1 MSGFRQGAGSGHT
14 AVMTSAAGDRGM
26 SVATAPPPVATVGA
40 AAAELR
46 EARSALWLDD
56 LRWHKQMFRQS
67 RFQWTGEHAV
77 DIITRHTGGQVEFT
91 DVRHLRRL
99 QHEQNEIADY
109 TGQCRTA
116 MGEPLREAA
125 RTVIGGWNAV
135 AEAVG
140 LDAGHL
146 KAIEDLSVGATAEQ
160 RSNPDVRRV
169 LRQLPFTN
177 PLIQVWELKQLVN
190 LFQAAVDLVEDTLC
204 DLLLELSS
212 SHPSAVL
219 MAATTPQFQALTPA
233 RRVEWARKDRGGPGD
248 PRRTPRQRF

>member
-14 AVMTSAAGDRGM
+14 AAMTSAVGDRAAG
-26 SVATAPPPVATVGA
+26 VATASPPVAAVG

-46 EARSALWLDD
+46 AARSALWLDD

-99 QHEQNEIADY
+99 QHEQNEIAAY

-125 RTVIGGWNAV
+125 RTVIGSWDAV

-146 KAIEDLSVGATAEQ
+146 KAIEDLSAGATAEQ

-169 LRQLPFTN
+169 LRQLPFSN

-212 SHPSAVL
+212 SHPPSVL
-219 MAATTPQFQALTPA
+219 IAATIPELWALTPA
-233 RRVEWARKDRGGPGD
+233 KRVEWARKERGGPSD

>member
-1 MSGFRQGAGSGHT
+1 
-14 AVMTSAAGDRGM
+14 MTSAAAADRGTGLAATLPA
-26 SVATAPPPVATVGA
+26 VVVGAEATA
-40 AAAELR
+40 LR
-46 EARSALWLDD
+46 AARSALWLDD

-99 QHEQNEIADY
+99 QHEQDEIAAY

-125 RTVIGGWNAV
+125 HTVIGSWNAV

-146 KAIEDLSVGATAEQ
+146 KAIEDLSVGAKPQERT
-160 RSNPDVRRV
+160 NPDVRWV
-169 LRQLPFTN
+169 LRQLPFSN

-212 SHPSAVL
+212 SHPPAVL
-219 MAATTPQFQALTPA
+219 MAATIPELWALTPA
-233 RRVEWARKDRGGPGD
+233 KRVEWARKERGGPGD
-248 PRRTPRQRF
+248 PRRTPRQRFSADARR